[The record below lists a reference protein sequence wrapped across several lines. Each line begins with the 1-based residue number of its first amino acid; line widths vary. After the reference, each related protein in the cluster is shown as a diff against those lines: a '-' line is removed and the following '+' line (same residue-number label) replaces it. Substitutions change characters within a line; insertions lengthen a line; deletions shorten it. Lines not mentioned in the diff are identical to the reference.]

1 IENVAVVGRSMFP
14 ICAPVYVLQG
24 CETVRSTAIPGE
36 AQNGAQLRG
45 LLIDCASVSP
55 GSLFRLA
62 GLRQSL
68 RLETCFSSET
78 VGFQQ
83 AETQCPFDT
92 GFVVQ

>member
-1 IENVAVVGRSMFP
+1 MFP

-36 AQNGAQLRG
+36 AHEVPVGGNGAQLRG
-45 LLIDCASVSP
+45 LLIDCACVSP